1 MKRTFMMLS
10 LLISSFQQLGNEIY
24 VYLQP
29 LIEDLQALY
38 DVGVEAYDA
47 YRNEYFNL
55 QAILLWTI
63 NYFLAYENLMG
74 CTVKGYYGSP
84 YCGVE
89 TPKCGL
95 KHSGKNA
102 YIGH

>member
-1 MKRTFMMLS
+1 MMLS
-10 LLISSFQQLGNEIY
+10 LLISSPQQLGNDIY

-29 LIEDLQALY
+29 LIEDLQTLC

-55 QAILLWTI
+55 WDILLWII
-63 NYFLAYENLMG
+63 NYFLAYGNLIG
-74 CTVKGYYGSP
+74 CTIKRYYDSP

-89 TPKCGL
+89 IPKCGL

-102 YIGH
+102 YLWHRL